1 LERLSENCAGASMSA
16 RRLVLWR
23 HGQTLW
29 NADNRHQGQIDI
41 PLNEVGREQ
50 ARHAAQ
56 TLIAMK
62 PTHVIASDL
71 ERALET
77 GQILADLAGIKL
89 STDERLRETFAGE
102 WQGMTRD
109 EIVAKYPE
117 DYAAWG
123 GDSEIRPGGGETRW
137 EVSQRVV
144 AAIEDALKDIPAG
157 GTLVVASHGGALRSA
172 LGRLLGLDPRQWTI
186 LGVLANAQWSVLSEL
201 DENMPKLPDLK
212 WRLQEYNAGSL
223 PEPAIGDDK

>member
-1 LERLSENCAGASMSA
+1 MSA

-29 NADNRHQGQIDI
+29 NAENRHQGQIDI
-41 PLNEVGREQ
+41 PLNDVGREQ

-56 TLIAMK
+56 TLLAMK

-71 ERALET
+71 ERAFET
-77 GQILADLAGIKL
+77 GQILADLAGVSL
-89 STDERLRETFAGE
+89 STDERLRETFAGD

-109 EIVAKYPE
+109 EIVAKYPA

-144 AAIEDALKDIPAG
+144 AAIEDALLNIPAG

-186 LGVLANAQWSVLSEL
+186 LGVLANAQWSILSEL

>member
-1 LERLSENCAGASMSA
+1 MSA

-29 NADNRHQGQIDI
+29 NAENRHQGQIDI
-41 PLNEVGREQ
+41 PLNDVGREQ

-56 TLIAMK
+56 TLLAMK
-62 PTHVIASDL
+62 PTRVIASDL

-77 GQILADLAGIKL
+77 GQILADLAGVSL

-109 EIVAKYPE
+109 EIVAKYPA

-144 AAIEDALKDIPAG
+144 AAIEDALLNIPAG

>member
-1 LERLSENCAGASMSA
+1 MSA

-29 NADNRHQGQIDI
+29 NAENRHQGQIDI
-41 PLNEVGREQ
+41 PLNDVGREQ

-56 TLIAMK
+56 TLVAMK
-62 PTHVIASDL
+62 PTHIIASDL

-77 GQILADLAGIKL
+77 GQILADLAGINL

-109 EIVAKYPE
+109 EIVAKYPA

-144 AAIEDALKDIPAG
+144 AAIEDALLNIPAG

-186 LGVLANAQWSVLSEL
+186 LGVLSNAQWSVLSEL

>member
-1 LERLSENCAGASMSA
+1 MSA

-29 NADNRHQGQIDI
+29 NAENRHQGQIDI
-41 PLNEVGREQ
+41 PLNDVGREQ

-56 TLIAMK
+56 TLVAMK
-62 PTHVIASDL
+62 PTRIIASDL

-77 GQILADLAGIKL
+77 GQILADLAGINL

-109 EIVAKYPE
+109 EIVAKYPQ

-144 AAIEDALKDIPAG
+144 AAIEDALLNIPDG

>member
-1 LERLSENCAGASMSA
+1 MSA

-29 NADNRHQGQIDI
+29 NAENRHQGQIDI
-41 PLNEVGREQ
+41 PLNDVGREQ

-56 TLIAMK
+56 TLLAMK

-77 GQILADLAGIKL
+77 GQILADLAGVSL

-109 EIVAKYPE
+109 EIVAKYPA

-144 AAIEDALKDIPAG
+144 AAIEDALLSIPAG

>member
-1 LERLSENCAGASMSA
+1 MSA

-29 NADNRHQGQIDI
+29 NAENRHQGQIDI
-41 PLNEVGREQ
+41 PLNDVGREQ

-56 TLIAMK
+56 TLVALK
-62 PTHVIASDL
+62 PTQVIASDL

-77 GQILADLAGIKL
+77 GQILADLAGVQL
-89 STDERLRETFAGE
+89 NVDERLRETYAGE

-144 AAIEDALKDIPAG
+144 AAIEDALLNIPAG

>member
-1 LERLSENCAGASMSA
+1 
-16 RRLVLWR
+16 
-23 HGQTLW
+23 LW
-29 NADNRHQGQIDI
+29 NAENRHQGQLDI
-41 PLNEVGREQ
+41 PLNDVGREQ

-56 TLIAMK
+56 TLLAMK

-77 GQILADLAGIKL
+77 GQILADLAGVSL

-109 EIVAKYPE
+109 EIVAKYPQ

-144 AAIEDALKDIPAG
+144 AAIEDALLNIPAG

>member
-1 LERLSENCAGASMSA
+1 MSA
-16 RRLVLWR
+16 RRIVLWR

-50 ARHAAQ
+50 VRHAAQ
-56 TLIAMK
+56 TLVAMK
-62 PTHVIASDL
+62 PTHIIASDL

-109 EIVAKYPE
+109 EIVAKYPV

-137 EVSQRVV
+137 EVSERVV
-144 AAIEDALKDIPAG
+144 AAIQDALINIPAG

>member
-1 LERLSENCAGASMSA
+1 MSA

-29 NADNRHQGQIDI
+29 NAENRHQGQIDI
-41 PLNEVGREQ
+41 PLNDVGREQ

-56 TLIAMK
+56 TLVAMK
-62 PTHVIASDL
+62 PTHIIASDL

-77 GQILADLAGIKL
+77 GQILADLAGINL

-102 WQGMTRD
+102 WQGMMRD
-109 EIVAKYPE
+109 EIVAKYPA

-144 AAIEDALKDIPAG
+144 AAIEDALLNIPAG

>member
-1 LERLSENCAGASMSA
+1 MSA

-29 NADNRHQGQIDI
+29 NAENRHQGQIDI
-41 PLNEVGREQ
+41 SLNDVGREQ

-56 TLIAMK
+56 TLLVMK

-77 GQILADLAGIKL
+77 GQILADLAGVSL

-109 EIVAKYPE
+109 EIVAKYPQ

-144 AAIEDALKDIPAG
+144 AAIEDALLNIPAG

>member
-1 LERLSENCAGASMSA
+1 MSA

-41 PLNEVGREQ
+41 PLNDVGRVQ

-56 TLIAMK
+56 TLVAMK

>member
-1 LERLSENCAGASMSA
+1 MSA

-23 HGQTLW
+23 HGQTAW

-41 PLNEVGREQ
+41 PLNDVGREQ

-56 TLIAMK
+56 TLVAMK

-144 AAIEDALKDIPAG
+144 TAIDDALKNIPAG

>member
-1 LERLSENCAGASMSA
+1 MSA

-41 PLNEVGREQ
+41 PLNDVGREQ

-56 TLIAMK
+56 TLVAMK

-144 AAIEDALKDIPAG
+144 TAIEDALLNIPDG

>member
-1 LERLSENCAGASMSA
+1 MKA

-23 HGQTLW
+23 HGQTVW
-29 NADNRHQGQIDI
+29 NAENRHQGQIDI
-41 PLNEVGREQ
+41 PLNDVGREQ

-56 TLIAMK
+56 TLLAMK

-77 GQILADLAGIKL
+77 GRTLSDLAGIGL
-89 STDERLRETFAGE
+89 TVDERLRETFAGE

-109 EIVAKYPE
+109 EIVAKYPA

-137 EVSQRVV
+137 EVSDRVV
-144 AAIEDALKDIPAG
+144 EAIESALLDIPAG

-186 LGVLANAQWSVLSEL
+186 LGVLANAQWSVLTEL

>member
-1 LERLSENCAGASMSA
+1 MSA

-23 HGQTLW
+23 HGQTAW

-56 TLIAMK
+56 TLVAMK

-144 AAIEDALKDIPAG
+144 TAIDDALKNIPAG

>member
-1 LERLSENCAGASMSA
+1 MSA

-56 TLIAMK
+56 TLVAMK

-144 AAIEDALKDIPAG
+144 AAIEDALLNIPDG

-223 PEPAIGDDK
+223 PEPAIGDDQ